1 MRAETETTNPSPPTP
16 HADVLGEDS
25 LTDVID
31 RMRRRAFKLSLE
43 RRPANAYRHTI
54 EASQLVRTKSS

>member
-1 MRAETETTNPSPPTP
+1 MRAETETTNPPSPT
-16 HADVLGEDS
+16 HTALDDES

-43 RRPANAYRHTI
+43 RRPANAYRYTI
-54 EASQLVRTKSS
+54 EASHLVRTKSS

>member
-1 MRAETETTNPSPPTP
+1 MRAETETPNPPPPTP
-16 HADVLGEDS
+16 HTDVLGEES

-54 EASQLVRTKSS
+54 EASHLVRTKPS

>member
-1 MRAETETTNPSPPTP
+1 MRAETETPNPPPPTP
-16 HADVLGEDS
+16 HTDVLGEES

-54 EASQLVRTKSS
+54 EASHLVRTKSS